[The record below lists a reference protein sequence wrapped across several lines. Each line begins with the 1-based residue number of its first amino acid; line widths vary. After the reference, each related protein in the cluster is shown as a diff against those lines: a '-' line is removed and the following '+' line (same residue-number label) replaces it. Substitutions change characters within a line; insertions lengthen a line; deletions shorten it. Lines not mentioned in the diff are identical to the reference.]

1 MSEPLLIART
11 PDTELF
17 LLPGMA
23 NRHGLITGATGTGKT
38 VTLQKLAESL
48 SEIGVPVFMADVKG
62 DLTGIAQAGT
72 VSEKL
77 LARLK
82 NIGVNDWQPHAN
94 PVVVWDI
101 FGEKGHPVRATVS
114 DLGPL
119 LLARLL
125 NLNDVQ
131 SGVLNIIFRIADD
144 QGLLLLDFKDLRAIT
159 QYIGDNAKS
168 FQNQYGNISS
178 ASVGAIQRG
187 LLSLEQQGA
196 AHFFGEPMLDIKDWM
211 RTDANGKG
219 VINILSA
226 EKLYQMPKLY
236 AASLLWMLSELYE
249 QLPEAGDLEKPKLVF
264 FFDEAH
270 LLFND
275 APQVLLDKIEQVIR
289 LIRSKGVGVWFVSQ
303 NPSDIPDNVLGQLG
317 NRVQHALRTFTPKD
331 QKAVKAAAQTMR
343 VNPAFDT
350 EKAIQELGTGEAL
363 ISFLDAKGS
372 PSVVERAMV
381 IAPCSRMGPVT
392 EDERNGLI
400 NHSPVYGKYEDDV
413 DRESAYEML
422 QKGVQASTE
431 QQNNPPAKGKEVA
444 VDDGILGGLKDI
456 LFGTTGPRGGKKDG
470 VVQTMA
476 KSAARQVTNQI
487 VRGML
492 GSLLGGGE
500 EGKSGEICLCLMRRW
515 RVLSCPP
522 HCNILNFN
530 YFSGMNEAHFANN
543 NKGSFRSLYSFIR
556 LRFSH

>member
-1 MSEPLLIART
+1 MSEPRLIART

-17 LLPGMA
+17 LLPAMA
-23 NRHGLITGATGTGKT
+23 NCHGLITGATGTGKT

-62 DLTGIAQAGT
+62 DLTGVAAEGT
-72 VSEKL
+72 TSEKL

-131 SGVLNIIFRIADD
+131 SG
-144 QGLLLLDFKDLRAIT
+144 
-159 QYIGDNAKS
+159 DNAKS

-187 LLSLEQQGA
+187 LLTLEQQGA
-196 AHFFGEPMLDIKDWM
+196 THFFGEPMLDIKDWM

-249 QLPEAGDLEKPKLVF
+249 QLPEAGDLDKPKLVF

-317 NRVQHALRTFTPKD
+317 NRVQHALRAFTPKD
-331 QKAVKAAAQTMR
+331 QKAVKTAAQTMR
-343 VNPAFDT
+343 PNPAFDT

-431 QQNNPPAKGKEVA
+431 QQNNPPAKGKEISE
-444 VDDGILGGLKDI
+444 DDGILGGLKDI

-487 VRGML
+487 IRGVL
-492 GSLLGGGE
+492 GSLLGG
-500 EGKSGEICLCLMRRW
+500 RR
-515 RVLSCPP
+515 R
-522 HCNILNFN
+522 
-530 YFSGMNEAHFANN
+530 
-543 NKGSFRSLYSFIR
+543 
-556 LRFSH
+556 

>member
-11 PDTELF
+11 SDTELF

-72 VSEKL
+72 ASEKL

-131 SGVLNIIFRIADD
+131 SGVLDIIFRIADD

-211 RTDANGKG
+211 RNDANGKG

-317 NRVQHALRTFTPKD
+317 NRVQHALRAFTPKD

-343 VNPAFDT
+343 ANPTFDT

-422 QKGVQASTE
+422 QKGFQASIE
-431 QQNNPPAKGKEVA
+431 QQNNTPAKGKEVA

-492 GSLLGGGE
+492 GSLLGGR
-500 EGKSGEICLCLMRRW
+500 KR
-515 RVLSCPP
+515 
-522 HCNILNFN
+522 
-530 YFSGMNEAHFANN
+530 
-543 NKGSFRSLYSFIR
+543 
-556 LRFSH
+556 

>member
-72 VSEKL
+72 ASEKL

-196 AHFFGEPMLDIKDWM
+196 EHFFGEPMLDIKDWM

-317 NRVQHALRTFTPKD
+317 NRVQHALRAFTPKD

-343 VNPAFDT
+343 ANPAFDT

-363 ISFLDAKGS
+363 ISFLDVKGC

-400 NHSPVYGKYEDDV
+400 NHSPVYGKYEDEV

-422 QKGVQASTE
+422 QKGFQASTE
-431 QQNNPPAKGKEVA
+431 QQNNPAAKGKEVA

-476 KSAARQVTNQI
+476 KSAARQVTNLI
-487 VRGML
+487 VRGLL
-492 GSLLGGGE
+492 GSLLGG
-500 EGKSGEICLCLMRRW
+500 RR
-515 RVLSCPP
+515 R
-522 HCNILNFN
+522 
-530 YFSGMNEAHFANN
+530 
-543 NKGSFRSLYSFIR
+543 
-556 LRFSH
+556 

>member
-62 DLTGIAQAGT
+62 DLTGVAEEGT
-72 VSEKL
+72 SSEKL

-101 FGEKGHPVRATVS
+101 FGEKGHPV
-114 DLGPL
+114 
-119 LLARLL
+119 
-125 NLNDVQ
+125 
-131 SGVLNIIFRIADD
+131 
-144 QGLLLLDFKDLRAIT
+144 RAIT

-317 NRVQHALRTFTPKD
+317 NRVQHALRAFTPKD

-343 VNPAFDT
+343 ANPAFDT

-422 QKGVQASTE
+422 PKGFQASTE

-492 GSLLGGGE
+492 GSLLGG
-500 EGKSGEICLCLMRRW
+500 RR
-515 RVLSCPP
+515 R
-522 HCNILNFN
+522 
-530 YFSGMNEAHFANN
+530 
-543 NKGSFRSLYSFIR
+543 
-556 LRFSH
+556 

>member
-72 VSEKL
+72 ASEKL

-196 AHFFGEPMLDIKDWM
+196 AHFFGEPMLYIKDWM

-317 NRVQHALRTFTPKD
+317 NRVQHALRAFTPKD

-343 VNPAFDT
+343 ANPAFDT

-400 NHSPVYGKYEDDV
+400 NHSPVYGKYEDEV

-422 QKGVQASTE
+422 QKGFQASTE
-431 QQNNPPAKGKEVA
+431 QQNNPAAKGKEVA

-470 VVQTMA
+470 VVQIMA

-487 VRGML
+487 VSGML
-492 GSLLGGGE
+492 GRLLGG
-500 EGKSGEICLCLMRRW
+500 RR
-515 RVLSCPP
+515 R
-522 HCNILNFN
+522 
-530 YFSGMNEAHFANN
+530 
-543 NKGSFRSLYSFIR
+543 
-556 LRFSH
+556 

>member
-1 MSEPLLIART
+1 MSPPLLIART
-11 PDTELF
+11 PETELF

-38 VTLQKLAESL
+38 VTLQKMAESL
-48 SEIGVPVFMADVKG
+48 SGIGVPVFMADVKG
-62 DLTGIAQAGT
+62 DLAGVAQEGLA
-72 VSEKL
+72 SEKL

-82 NIGVNDWQPHAN
+82 SIGVSDWQPHAS
-94 PVVVWDI
+94 PVTLWDI
-101 FGEKGHPVRATVS
+101 FGEKGHPLRATVS

-125 NLNDVQ
+125 NLNEVQ

-187 LLSLEQQGA
+187 LLTLEQQGA
-196 AHFFGEPMLDIKDWM
+196 GHFFGEPMLDIHDWM
-211 RTDANGKG
+211 RTDASGNGI
-219 VINILSA
+219 INILSA

-275 APQVLLDKIEQVIR
+275 APQILLDKIEQVIR

-317 NRVQHALRTFTPKD
+317 NRVQHALRAFTPKD
-331 QKAVKAAAQTMR
+331 QKAVKTAAQTMR
-343 VNPAFDT
+343 ANPAFDT

-372 PSVVERAMV
+372 PSMVERAMV

-400 NHSPVYGKYEDDV
+400 NHSALYGKYEDDV

-422 QKGVQASTE
+422 QKSVQATTE
-431 QQNNPPAKGKEVA
+431 KQNAPAAKGKEA
-444 VDDGILGGLKDI
+444 TVDNGILGGLKDI
-456 LFGTTGPRGGKKDG
+456 LFGSTGPRGGKHDG
-470 VVQTMA
+470 VVQSVA
-476 KSAARQVTNQI
+476 KSAARQVTHQI
-487 VRGML
+487 IRGML
-492 GSLLGGGE
+492 GSLLGG
-500 EGKSGEICLCLMRRW
+500 RR
-515 RVLSCPP
+515 R
-522 HCNILNFN
+522 
-530 YFSGMNEAHFANN
+530 
-543 NKGSFRSLYSFIR
+543 
-556 LRFSH
+556 

>member
-62 DLTGIAQAGT
+62 DLTGVAQAGT

-82 NIGVNDWQPHAN
+82 NIGVNDWQPHTN

-317 NRVQHALRTFTPKD
+317 NRVQHALRAFTPKD

-343 VNPAFDT
+343 ANPTFDT

-422 QKGVQASTE
+422 QKGFQASIE
-431 QQNNPPAKGKEVA
+431 QQNNTPAKGKEVA

-492 GSLLGGGE
+492 GSLLGG
-500 EGKSGEICLCLMRRW
+500 RR
-515 RVLSCPP
+515 R
-522 HCNILNFN
+522 
-530 YFSGMNEAHFANN
+530 
-543 NKGSFRSLYSFIR
+543 
-556 LRFSH
+556 

>member
-1 MSEPLLIART
+1 MSTPLLIART
-11 PDTELF
+11 LEKELY
-17 LLPGMA
+17 LLPAMA

-62 DLTGIAQAGT
+62 DLTGVAQEGT
-72 VSEKL
+72 ASEKL
-77 LARLK
+77 LERLK
-82 NIGVNDWQPHAN
+82 NIGIKNWTPHGN

-187 LLSLEQQGA
+187 LLTLEQQGA
-196 AHFFGEPMLDIKDWM
+196 EHFFGEPMLDIKDWM
-211 RTDANGKG
+211 RTDSNGKG
-219 VINILSA
+219 VINILSS

-317 NRVQHALRTFTPKD
+317 NRVQHALRAFTPKD

-343 VNPAFDT
+343 ANPAFDT
-350 EKAIQELGTGEAL
+350 EAAIQALGTGEAL

-372 PSVVERAMV
+372 PSIVERAMV

-392 EDERNGLI
+392 DDERNGLI
-400 NHSPVYGKYEDDV
+400 NHSPVYGKYEDEV
-413 DRESAYEML
+413 DRESAFEML
-422 QKGVQASTE
+422 QKGVQATTE
-431 QQNNPPAKGKEVA
+431 SQDAPAAKGQSVA

-456 LFGTTGPRGGKKDG
+456 LFGSTGPRGGKRDG

-492 GSLLGGGE
+492 GSLLGG
-500 EGKSGEICLCLMRRW
+500 RR
-515 RVLSCPP
+515 R
-522 HCNILNFN
+522 
-530 YFSGMNEAHFANN
+530 
-543 NKGSFRSLYSFIR
+543 
-556 LRFSH
+556 

>member
-62 DLTGIAQAGT
+62 
-72 VSEKL
+72 
-77 LARLK
+77 
-82 NIGVNDWQPHAN
+82 
-94 PVVVWDI
+94 
-101 FGEKGHPVRATVS
+101 
-114 DLGPL
+114 
-119 LLARLL
+119 
-125 NLNDVQ
+125 
-131 SGVLNIIFRIADD
+131 
-144 QGLLLLDFKDLRAIT
+144 
-159 QYIGDNAKS
+159 
-168 FQNQYGNISS
+168 
-178 ASVGAIQRG
+178 
-187 LLSLEQQGA
+187 
-196 AHFFGEPMLDIKDWM
+196 
-211 RTDANGKG
+211 
-219 VINILSA
+219 
-226 EKLYQMPKLY
+226 
-236 AASLLWMLSELYE
+236 
-249 QLPEAGDLEKPKLVF
+249 
-264 FFDEAH
+264 
-270 LLFND
+270 
-275 APQVLLDKIEQVIR
+275 
-289 LIRSKGVGVWFVSQ
+289 VGVWFVSQ

-317 NRVQHALRTFTPKD
+317 NRVQHALRAFTPKD

-343 VNPAFDT
+343 ANPAFDT

-422 QKGVQASTE
+422 QKGVQASIE
-431 QQNNPPAKGKEVA
+431 QQNNPPAKGKEIA

-492 GSLLGGGE
+492 GSLLGG
-500 EGKSGEICLCLMRRW
+500 RR
-515 RVLSCPP
+515 R
-522 HCNILNFN
+522 
-530 YFSGMNEAHFANN
+530 
-543 NKGSFRSLYSFIR
+543 
-556 LRFSH
+556 

>member
-1 MSEPLLIART
+1 MSDPLLIART

-62 DLTGIAQAGT
+62 DLTGIAQSGT
-72 VSEKL
+72 ASEKL

-211 RTDANGKG
+211 RNDANGKG

-317 NRVQHALRTFTPKD
+317 NRVQHALRAFTPKD

-343 VNPAFDT
+343 ANPTFDT

-422 QKGVQASTE
+422 QKGFQASIE
-431 QQNNPPAKGKEVA
+431 QQNNTPAKGKEVA

-492 GSLLGGGE
+492 GSLLGGR
-500 EGKSGEICLCLMRRW
+500 KR
-515 RVLSCPP
+515 
-522 HCNILNFN
+522 
-530 YFSGMNEAHFANN
+530 
-543 NKGSFRSLYSFIR
+543 
-556 LRFSH
+556 

>member
-1 MSEPLLIART
+1 MSAPLLIART

-48 SEIGVPVFMADVKG
+48 SGIGVPVFMADVKG
-62 DLTGIAQAGT
+62 DLTGVAQEGQA
-72 VSEKL
+72 SEKL
-77 LARLK
+77 LARLQ
-82 NIGVNDWQPHAN
+82 NIGVSDWQAHNN
-94 PVVVWDI
+94 PVVLWDI
-101 FGEKGHPVRATVS
+101 FGEKGHPVRATIS

-125 NLNDVQ
+125 NLNEVQ

-144 QGLLLLDFKDLRAIT
+144 QGFLLLDFKDLRAIT

-178 ASVGAIQRG
+178 ASIGAIQRG
-187 LLSLEQQGA
+187 LLTLEQQGA
-196 AHFFGEPMLDIKDWM
+196 NHFFGEPMLDIKDWM
-211 RTDANGKG
+211 RTDASGKG
-219 VINILSA
+219 IINILSA

-275 APQVLLDKIEQVIR
+275 APEVLLDKIEQVIR

-303 NPSDIPDNVLGQLG
+303 NPADIPDNVLGQLG
-317 NRVQHALRTFTPKD
+317 NRVQHALRAFTPKD
-331 QKAVKAAAQTMR
+331 QKAVKTAAQTMR
-343 VNPAFDT
+343 ANPAFDT

-392 EDERNGLI
+392 DDERNGLI
-400 NHSPVYGKYEDDV
+400 NHSSLYGKYEEER
-413 DRESAYEML
+413 DRESAFELL
-422 QKGVQASTE
+422 QKGVQAATE
-431 QQNNPPAKGKEVA
+431 EQNAPAAKGKEVA

-456 LFGTTGPRGGKKDG
+456 LFGSTGPRGGKRDG
-470 VVQTMA
+470 VVQSVA

-487 VRGML
+487 IRGML
-492 GSLLGGGE
+492 GSLLGGR
-500 EGKSGEICLCLMRRW
+500 KR
-515 RVLSCPP
+515 
-522 HCNILNFN
+522 
-530 YFSGMNEAHFANN
+530 
-543 NKGSFRSLYSFIR
+543 
-556 LRFSH
+556 

>member
-1 MSEPLLIART
+1 MSAPLLIART
-11 PDTELF
+11 QDTQLE
-17 LLPGMA
+17 LLPNMA

-38 VTLQKLAESL
+38 VTLQKMAESF
-48 SEIGVPVFMADVKG
+48 SEIGVPVFMADVNG
-62 DLTGIAQAGT
+62 DLTGVAEEGQA
-72 VSEKL
+72 SEKL
-77 LARLK
+77 TARLTK
-82 NIGVNDWQPHAN
+82 IGVTDWEPHAN

-125 NLNDVQ
+125 NLNEVQ

-187 LLSLEQQGA
+187 LLTLEQQGA
-196 AHFFGEPMLDIKDWM
+196 EHFFGEPMLDIKDWM
-211 RTDANGKG
+211 RTDSNGKG
-219 VINILSA
+219 IINILSA

-249 QLPEAGDLEKPKLVF
+249 QLPEAGDVEKPKLVF

-289 LIRSKGVGVWFVSQ
+289 LIRSKGVGVYFVSQ
-303 NPSDIPDNVLGQLG
+303 NPSDIPDAVLGQLG
-317 NRVQHALRTFTPKD
+317 NRVQHALRAFTPKD
-331 QKAVKAAAQTMR
+331 QKAVKTAAQTMR
-343 VNPAFDT
+343 ANPAFST
-350 EKAIQELGTGEAL
+350 EQAIQELGTGEAL
-363 ISFLDAKGS
+363 ISFLDEKGS
-372 PSVVERAMV
+372 PAVVERAMV

-392 EDERNGLI
+392 DDERNGLI
-400 NHSPVYGKYEDDV
+400 NNSPLYGKYEDDV
-413 DRESAYEML
+413 DRESAFEML
-422 QKGVQASTE
+422 QKGVQNSAG
-431 QQNNPPAKGKEVA
+431 QADAPPAKSQQG

-456 LFGTTGPRGGKKDG
+456 IFGTTGPRGGKHDG
-470 VVQTMA
+470 LVQTAA
-476 KSAARQVTNQI
+476 KSAVRQVTNQI

-492 GSLLGGGE
+492 GSLLGG
-500 EGKSGEICLCLMRRW
+500 RR
-515 RVLSCPP
+515 R
-522 HCNILNFN
+522 
-530 YFSGMNEAHFANN
+530 
-543 NKGSFRSLYSFIR
+543 
-556 LRFSH
+556 